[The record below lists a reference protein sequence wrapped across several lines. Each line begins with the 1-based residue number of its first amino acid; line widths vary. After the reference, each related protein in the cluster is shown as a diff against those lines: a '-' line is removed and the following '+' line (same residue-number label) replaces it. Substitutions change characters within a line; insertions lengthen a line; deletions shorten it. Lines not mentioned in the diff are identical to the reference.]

1 MKNKKSL
8 CVYCGSSGE
17 TNPAHRQAAER
28 LGELLAKNSIRLIY
42 GGGDIGLMGTLANAA
57 LDAGGE
63 VVGVLPEFLE
73 EWEVEHKGLS
83 ELIIVE
89 SMHARKQK
97 MFELSDAF
105 AVLPAGYGTL
115 EELLEVLTWK
125 QLKLHSKPVIVV
137 DPDGYWQP
145 LRTLFEHIIQSG
157 YADADTSAYLTNV
170 DKVETVLSILEK
182 IPVQAEKPS
191 AEKL

>member
-8 CVYCGSSGE
+8 CVYCGSCGE
-17 TNPAHRQAAER
+17 TNPVHREAAEQ
-28 LGELLAKNSIRLIY
+28 LGDLLAKNGIRLVY
-42 GGGDIGLMGTLANAA
+42 GGGDIGLMGVLANAA
-57 LDAGGE
+57 LSAGGE
-63 VVGVLPEFLE
+63 VIGVLPRFLE
-73 EWEVEHKGLS
+73 DWEVEHKGLS

-105 AVLPAGYGTL
+105 AVLPGGYGTL

-125 QLKLHSKPVIVV
+125 QLKLHDKPVIVV
-137 DPDGYWQP
+137 DLDGYWQP
-145 LRTLFEHIIQSG
+145 LRALFEHIIQSG
-157 YADADTSAYLTNV
+157 YAHEASSAYLTYVENV
-170 DKVETVLSILEK
+170 SSVLSILEK
-182 IPVQAEKPS
+182 IPASAQKPN